1 MFSGHMFISLGKTIH
16 QLKYDSQE
24 KVEQYKIIFKE
35 GMPIEPAKL
44 ILITGNSNYLF
55 LLDEDKNA
63 IIVPKDQVQYITKT
77 VLDKKPNKSLK
88 RDAAKDLRA
97 P

>member
-1 MFSGHMFISLGKTIH
+1 MFMSLGKTIH

-24 KVEQYKIIFKE
+24 KIEKYKIIFKKE
-35 GMPIEPAKL
+35 IPIEPAKL
-44 ILITGNSNYLF
+44 VLITGNSNYLF

-63 IIVPKDQVQYITKT
+63 IIMPKDQVQYITKT
-77 VLDKKPNKSLK
+77 VSDKKPKSLK
-88 RDAAKDLRA
+88 RDAAKDRRA